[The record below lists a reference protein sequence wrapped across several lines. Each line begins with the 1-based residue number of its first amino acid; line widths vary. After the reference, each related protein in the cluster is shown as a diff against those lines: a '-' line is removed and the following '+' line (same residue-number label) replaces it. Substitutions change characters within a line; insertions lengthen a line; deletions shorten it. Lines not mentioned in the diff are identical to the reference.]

1 MCVKHLAPNWK
12 VDSIHFIHIR
22 EKKPRQNKGQNETMN
37 NFGISCT
44 AHKYT
49 TSVVLATA
57 GPKWMKLS
65 DHGI

>member
-1 MCVKHLAPNWK
+1 
-12 VDSIHFIHIR
+12 
-22 EKKPRQNKGQNETMN
+22 MN
-37 NFGISCT
+37 NFDISWT

>member
-1 MCVKHLAPNWK
+1 
-12 VDSIHFIHIR
+12 
-22 EKKPRQNKGQNETMN
+22 MN
-37 NFGISCT
+37 NFCIAWT

-49 TSVVLATA
+49 ASVVLATA